1 MNKFFNQYKELLA
14 YLIVGILTTIVS
26 LGSYYICV
34 HTFLNPH
41 NPIQLQWANI
51 ISWIAAVT
59 FAYFTNRRFVF
70 DSQNTHILKEA
81 VHFYLS
87 RITTLLLDMAFMY
100 VCVSLLKINDFT
112 AKISVQI
119 LITIANYPIS
129 KFYVF
134 KS

>member
-1 MNKFFNQYKELLA
+1 MNKFLNQYKELLA

-112 AKISVQI
+112 AKISAQI
-119 LITIANYPIS
+119 LITIANYLIS